1 MNGSFFSV
9 QYSEKPPKNA
19 ETLEEENSRLGS
31 VQLSLADTP
40 VRPVRP
46 VPGCACRL
54 KRKKIPRQ
62 RDWWDQLRQRWG
74 KPAQPASASVVSA
87 APAVGDV
94 TGQSGWTHSWP
105 YGTSWNFSS
114 ANPVELNKREELVEG
129 LRQYLVPNQRVK
141 SRSA

>member
-19 ETLEEENSRLGS
+19 EVLEEENSRLGS

-40 VRPVRP
+40 VRPV
-46 VPGCACRL
+46 PGCACRL
-54 KRKKIPRQ
+54 KRKKIPRH
-62 RDWWDQLRQRWG
+62 RDWSDQLRVKVVK

-94 TGQSGWTHSWP
+94 TGQSGWTHS
-105 YGTSWNFSS
+105 
-114 ANPVELNKREELVEG
+114 
-129 LRQYLVPNQRVK
+129 
-141 SRSA
+141 